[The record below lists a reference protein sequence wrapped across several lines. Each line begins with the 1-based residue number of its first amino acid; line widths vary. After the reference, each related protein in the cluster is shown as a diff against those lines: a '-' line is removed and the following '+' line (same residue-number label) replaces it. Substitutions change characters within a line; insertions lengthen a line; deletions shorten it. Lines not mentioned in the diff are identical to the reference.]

1 MTSRIAAA
9 LTAAPV
15 AILVAVAATAAA
27 APVPNVTGLHDPGPR
42 GAPIN
47 AGRPVARL
55 TLDQLRYFNDGL
67 QRFTE
72 AEGVDDG
79 LGPTFNGN
87 SCGMC
92 HSQPAIGGSS
102 PSVGAFPNV
111 GSNPQVAL
119 ANDHGATNNL
129 PFFVTPNGPVRE
141 AHFKFVMK
149 NGQVDRTD
157 PDGSVHDLFTIQG
170 RDDAP
175 GCVMAQADFALA
187 QAQDNLSLRIPT
199 PVFGGGLIEMIDDGT
214 ILQNMHANQAEKAAA
229 GIAGRPNYN
238 ENDATIS
245 RFGWKAQNKS
255 LILFSHEAYSV
266 ELGETNQMFP
276 NKRGYYPD
284 APPPSCLY
292 NALPE
297 DATRLLPSNGDP
309 VGVPSDDD
317 QFATFMRLLDQPMP
331 ACTGAMCSTSIRN
344 GRKLF
349 TDVVQC
355 ALCHTPT
362 MTTGNSAFTLDRPG
376 LSNVKANLFSD
387 LLIHHM
393 GKGLDDGITQG
404 KAGPDEFRTAPL
416 WGLGQRVFFLH
427 DGRTSDLLEAIQQ
440 HSSEGSEANQ
450 VISSF
455 NQLSDTQKQDLLNF
469 LRSL

>member
-1 MTSRIAAA
+1 MTSRFAAA
-9 LTAAPV
+9 LCAAPF
-15 AILVAVAATAAA
+15 AIIVAVVAAA
-27 APVPNVTGLHDPGPR
+27 APRDPGPR

-47 AGRPVARL
+47 AGRPIAHL
-55 TLDQLRYFNDGL
+55 TLDQLRFFNDGL
-67 QRFTE
+67 ERFTE
-72 AEGVDDG
+72 TEGVDDG
-79 LGPTFNGN
+79 LGPSFNGN
-87 SCGMC
+87 SCAMC
-92 HSQPAIGGSS
+92 HSQPAIGGTS
-102 PSVGAFPNV
+102 PSLSVFPNV
-111 GSNPQVAL
+111 GPNPQVAL

-129 PFFVTPNGPVRE
+129 PFFVTSDGPIRE
-141 AHFKFVMK
+141 AHFKFAMK
-149 NGQVDRTD
+149 GGQVDRND

-175 GCVMAQADFALA
+175 GCVMAQEDFALA

-199 PVFGGGLIEMIDDGT
+199 PLFGGGLIEAIDEGT
-214 ILQNMHANQAEKAAA
+214 IVQNMKASQTEKRTL

-276 NKRGYYPD
+276 NKRGFYPD
-284 APPPSCLY
+284 PPPASCLY

-297 DATRLLPSNGDP
+297 DATRMLPVGGDP
-309 VGVPSDDD
+309 VSVPSDDD

-331 ACTGAMCSTSIRN
+331 ACVAAMCSTSIRN

-355 ALCHTPT
+355 ALCHTPS
-362 MTTGNSAFTLDRPG
+362 MTTGGSVFTLQRPG
-376 LSNVKANLFSD
+376 LSNVQANLFSD

-393 GKGLDDGITQG
+393 GQGLNDGITQG

-416 WGLGQRVFFLH
+416 WGLGQRAFFLH
-427 DGRTSDLLEAIQQ
+427 DGRTNDLLQAIQQ
-440 HSSEGSEANQ
+440 HASQGSEANQ

-455 NQLSDTQKQDLLNF
+455 NQLSDAQKQDLLNF